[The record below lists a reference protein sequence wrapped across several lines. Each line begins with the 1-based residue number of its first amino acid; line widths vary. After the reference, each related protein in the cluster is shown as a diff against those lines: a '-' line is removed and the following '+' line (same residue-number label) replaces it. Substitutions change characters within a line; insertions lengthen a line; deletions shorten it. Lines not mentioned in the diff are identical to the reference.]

1 MIQYV
6 DMKIYVKFKS
16 YIEKKKKKGTGQIQ
30 FQDVKDNASENCK
43 LSANSNKKHFKLNL
57 RVIIWFL
64 IVHACL

>member
-6 DMKIYVKFKS
+6 VMKIYVKFKS
-16 YIEKKKKKGTGQIQ
+16 CIEKKKKRTGQIQ
-30 FQDVKDNASENCK
+30 VQDVKDNASENCK
-43 LSANSNKKHFKLNL
+43 LSANNNKHHFKLNL

>member
-6 DMKIYVKFKS
+6 DMKIYVKFNT
-16 YIEKKKKKGTGQIQ
+16 YIEEKKKRTGQIQ

-43 LSANSNKKHFKLNL
+43 LANNNKKHFKLSL